1 MTTDV
6 SGLVGR
12 MGILATSVLA
22 IIVLVTP
29 LALWVSWTGPML
41 IGVMVLGVVSA
52 ALYCVLDRVETGV
65 GRDPRATLGTI
76 DRLSDQAA
84 AELSN
89 LQPFVYHNRLSV
101 EGRLQRTLDKV
112 KETLR
117 DRR

>member
-1 MTTDV
+1 MTTDGR
-6 SGLVGR
+6 GLMGR

-29 LALWVSWTGPML
+29 LAMWASWTESMF
-41 IGVMVLGVVSA
+41 IGVIVLGVVA
-52 ALYCVLDRVETGV
+52 AVLYCLLDRAETPA
-65 GRDPRATLGTI
+65 GRDPRATPGTI

-89 LQPFVYHNRLSV
+89 LQPFVYHNRLSA
-101 EGRLQRTLDKV
+101 EGHLQRTLDKV

-117 DRR
+117 GQQ